1 MPLTPL
7 IIKIVSPFVTEFGSL
22 LVQTRLQALLTHKL
36 GEALGG
42 TPFSLIASWHL
53 NARWSIH
60 WSSSC
65 QKIQKVCQNTVQSS
79 ERRGDKYKASWYFF
93 IIDLSTM
100 GGDALKQF
108 LLYSCPVAVR
118 NVHICRLHQLPSDPI
133 SCLHT
138 AQGYFFSLFYF
149 PWGLF
154 PSFLPNSKLHSSSL
168 SQRDVLTRTLTSRLL
183 RYFCSCLESGCLQRL
198 A

>member
-1 MPLTPL
+1 MTG
-7 IIKIVSPFVTEFGSL
+7 FGSL
-22 LVQTRLQALLTHKL
+22 LFQTRLEALLTHKL
-36 GEALGG
+36 GQALGG

-65 QKIQKVCQNTVQSS
+65 QKIQKVSQNTAQSS
-79 ERRGDKYKASWYFF
+79 ERKGGKHKASWYFF

-100 GGDALKQF
+100 GRDAIKQV

-118 NVHICRLHQLPSDPI
+118 NVYICKFRQLPSDLI

-138 AQGYFFSLFYF
+138 SQGYFFSLFYF
-149 PWGLF
+149 SLGLF

-168 SQRDVLTRTLTSRLL
+168 SQRDVLTCTLTSRLL
-183 RYFCSCLESGCLQRL
+183 CYFCSCLESGCLQRL
-198 A
+198 TQNISKIL